1 MLQSCAEGS
10 RIVHRATKK
19 VTTCSGKGEFCLPTK
34 LLALP
39 SPAHRVVGRASC
51 ALNAFGLFDRAPRRS
66 RQPPP
71 ERLRGCDGS
80 FQRSSGMDHEYRS
93 SMSLPELVELE
104 TVIERFGD
112 DARATVLTRVEGFP
126 VWALEIGEG
135 RPEDPCLLL
144 VGGVHGLERIGTK
157 VVLAYLGSLAERLA
171 WDALTREALTR
182 SRIVSIPLLNPVG
195 MRNGTR
201 GNGNGVDL
209 MRNGP
214 SSDALGGT
222 FLVGG
227 HRLSPR
233 LPWFMGDPNEMEPET
248 VALIE
253 FVERVVL
260 SSRSAISLDVHSGFG
275 FQDRIWFPYARKA
288 GPIAHTPEVY
298 CLSALLDTTLPP
310 PCGRRLRALDS
321 NRSTRSRALLVT
333 RQ

>member
-1 MLQSCAEGS
+1 
-10 RIVHRATKK
+10 
-19 VTTCSGKGEFCLPTK
+19 
-34 LLALP
+34 
-39 SPAHRVVGRASC
+39 
-51 ALNAFGLFDRAPRRS
+51 
-66 RQPPP
+66 
-71 ERLRGCDGS
+71 
-80 FQRSSGMDHEYRS
+80 
-93 SMSLPELVELE
+93 MSLPELVELE

-227 HRLSPR
+227 QRLSPR
-233 LPWFMGDPNEMEPET
+233 LPWFMGDPNEMEPEA
-248 VALIE
+248 VALID

-298 CLSALLDTTLPP
+298 CLSALLDTTLPHHIYTVEP
-310 PCGRRLRALDS
+310 QASAYTIQGDLWDHLYDQ
-321 NRSTRSRALLVT
+321 SRARQTGIFLPLTLEMGSWTWVRKDLRQLFSLPGAFNPFKRHRVSRTLRRHLLLIDFLHRAAVGFERWIPT
-333 RQ
+333 DRHVRERCLSLASDLWFT